1 MRSHSPLGTRVPG
14 LRVGFAVAFV
24 TVAVL
29 STLPSPAR
37 AALTVAEAKCKQR
50 VGIEG
55 RVLLKNVQKQ
65 LGKCLDKV
73 SKGVL
78 PAMTDCTLDPGVAA
92 AIGKAE
98 AKLTQKITATCSDGV
113 VAALVFGGDCYG
125 ASTAAELASCLIDTH
140 EAQAFALADT
150 VYANTG
156 SLPAAQQKCQA
167 AVSKETQKYLGKR
180 HKLIAGCK
188 DKVNSGK
195 LPGGTDC
202 AAYTD
207 AKVDAAAAKS
217 AAKIPTQCA
226 NATVAA
232 MAFGAPCTGVT
243 TGVGL
248 AACALGVTAQR
259 DDALITVEYGAGP
272 SGTTAQAK
280 LVTNAATECVKG
292 PLSRC
297 RNGDYL
303 LANDRIRVV
312 VQSVQRNL
320 FGVGQYG
327 GQIIDA
333 DLVRTGLD
341 PERDNFEEW
350 STSLNIE
357 NTAHYTNLSIV
368 NDGADGQAAVLRA
381 TGVDDLLDFI
391 NPSTVVADFGF
402 PFPAAANDTDL
413 PVEVVTDYVLE
424 PGRNWVRVETTV
436 HNTGASPLSIY
447 FGEYLNGSG
456 HVRQFQG
463 AYGFGSPTITLRCPV
478 GVANPCNT
486 IIYTG
491 VGEGAGVS
499 YGYTNEDPQSSAF
512 STSGV
517 AVPLIGT
524 EVVLA
529 VIGAATPPYTMA
541 ANGSPGDSITL
552 TRYFIVGD
560 GSVASVLD
568 ARNEALLLPAGR
580 IEGTVTSGG
589 VAVPGLQVTILGAGS
604 GAPAGLTRNVVTHAY
619 TDMTGHYSASVA
631 PGTYQVMTNSE
642 GSPFEG
648 GGATP
653 VEHTVN
659 VAAYGTV
666 TQNMAIPATGTL
678 VVNLTDETNAPIP
691 GKASVVGFDPSPTPR
706 NTQSIFGLINVS
718 TSLFLDGGP
727 DALPFGLAKA
737 VFFDQS
743 GTSGPVALE
752 PGSYQVAVSRGHEY
766 SVDKHNVTITAG
778 ATTTVNAKIAR
789 VVDSTGF
796 VGSDFHV
803 HSIDSPDSEVSR
815 QDRVRTILAEGLDF
829 VTPSDHDIRTDF
841 QPDIVAMGAAGLVG
855 SAVSAEIT
863 SFDYGHF
870 NAWPM
875 TIDPL
880 QVNGGSVDHGG
891 AAPAGLDF
899 PAYGNFNL
907 TPAQIVAA
915 AQADPGASNT
925 VQLNHIHSH
934 FGIDG
939 NSGLAI
945 DTGVSPPASPPSAII
960 GPARRLDPSIP
971 NYFDASYNA
980 MEVWIGDDR
989 GHIYTYFLG
998 QNAGDWFNLLNQ
1010 GIIRTAVSD
1019 SDTHNKVIVQVG
1031 SPRNFVASPTDDPG
1045 ALSAI
1050 AETLSANVN
1059 DGRSVG
1065 SNGPFV
1071 RITADAAST
1080 GQTAG
1085 LDLSLPTLIST
1096 NDGNVTVT
1104 VDVQSPTWAEF
1115 DTVEL
1120 YVNSTTTRT
1129 SSNKE
1134 SGNGVVSVKRYSIT
1148 PDYTQGVVPTLVNV
1162 HPSVPGGDRLEATA
1176 TFNLMGLTQD
1186 VWIVAMVK
1194 GTDGVSRP
1202 LFPVSP
1208 NSLQQ
1213 AGNTTLANLT
1223 DGNLGELGMTT
1234 LAFTNPL
1241 FVDVD
1246 GGGWTAPGLQ
1256 INP

>member
-1 MRSHSPLGTRVPG
+1 MRSLSPLGSRV
-14 LRVGFAVAFV
+14 
-24 TVAVL
+24 VAVGL
-29 STLPSPAR
+29 LAAGALVTLASPSH
-37 AALTVAEAKCKQR
+37 AALTSAEAKCKQR
-50 VGIEG
+50 AGIEG

-65 LGKCLDKV
+65 LGKCLDKI
-73 SKGVL
+73 SKGQL
-78 PAMTDCTLDPGVAA
+78 PPMTDCTLDAGVAA

-98 AKLTQKITATCSDGV
+98 AKLTQKITATCSNAV
-113 VAALVFGGDCYG
+113 VAGLVFGGGCYG
-125 ASTAAELASCLIDTH
+125 VTTSADLASCLIDTH
-140 EAQAFALADT
+140 EEQAFALADT
-150 VYANTG
+150 IYANSG

-167 AVSKETQKYLGKR
+167 AVSKETQKLLGKR

-188 DKVNSGK
+188 DKVNAGK
-195 LPGGTDC
+195 LPGDTDC
-202 AAYTD
+202 AAYTS
-207 AKVDAAAAKS
+207 AKVGAAAAKS

-226 NATVAA
+226 DATVAA
-232 MAFGAPCTGVT
+232 TTFGAPCAGVT
-243 TGVGL
+243 TGAGL

-259 DDALITVEYGAGP
+259 DDTLITVEYGAGP
-272 SGTTAQAK
+272 TGTTAAVK
-280 LVTNAATECVKG
+280 LITDAANECVKG

-303 LANDRIRVV
+303 LSNDRIRVV

-320 FGVGQYG
+320 FGIGQYG

-333 DLVRTGLD
+333 DLVRSGSD
-341 PERDNFEEW
+341 PDRDNFEEW
-350 STSLNIE
+350 ATSLNIE
-357 NTAHYTNLSIV
+357 NTAHYTNLSII
-368 NDGADGQAAVLRA
+368 NDGSDGQPAILRA

-402 PFPAAANDTDL
+402 PFPPAANDTDL
-413 PVEVVTDYVLE
+413 PVEIVTDYVLE

-436 HNTGASPLSIY
+436 HNTSGAPISIY

-456 HVRQFQG
+456 NVRQFQG

-478 GVANPCNT
+478 GVPNPCNT
-486 IIYTG
+486 IVYAGTG
-491 VGEGAGVS
+491 DGAGVS
-499 YGYTNEDPQSSAF
+499 YGYTNEVPQSSAF
-512 STSGV
+512 STAGV

-529 VIGAATPPYTMA
+529 VIGAATPPWTIA
-541 ANGSPGDSITL
+541 ANGTPGDAVTF

-568 ARNEALLLPAGR
+568 ARNEALLLPSGR
-580 IEGTVTSGG
+580 IEGTVTAGG
-589 VAVPGLQVTILGAGS
+589 VAVPGVQVTVLGPAS
-604 GAPAGLTRNVVTHAY
+604 AAPAGLTRNVVTHAI

-631 PGTYQVMTNSE
+631 PGTYQVMTNLE

-659 VAAYGTV
+659 VPAYGTV

-678 VVNLTDETNAPIP
+678 VVNLVDETNSPIP
-691 GKASVVGFDPSPTPR
+691 GKASVVGFDPSPTPH
-706 NTQSIFGLINVS
+706 NNQSIFGLLNVS

-727 DALPFGLAKA
+727 DALPFGLTKA
-737 VFFDQS
+737 LFFDQS
-743 GTSGPVALE
+743 GTSGAVALE
-752 PGSYQVAVSRGHEY
+752 PGNYQVVVSRGQEY
-766 SVDKHNVTITAG
+766 STYAENITITPG

-789 VVDSTGF
+789 VLDTPGF
-796 VGSDFHV
+796 ITADFHV
-803 HSIDSPDSEVSR
+803 HSLDSPDGTVSR
-815 QDRVRTILAEGLDF
+815 ADRVKTVLAEGLDF
-829 VTPSDHDIRTDF
+829 FTPSDHDIRTNY
-841 QPDIVAMGAAGLVG
+841 QPDIDAMGASSLVG
-855 SAVSAEIT
+855 TAVGAET
-863 SFDYGHF
+863 TTFDYGHF

-880 QVNGGSVDHGG
+880 QVNGGAIDHGG

-907 TPAQIVAA
+907 TPAQILAA
-915 AQADPGASNT
+915 AKADPGVNT
-925 VQLNHIHSH
+925 VHLNHIHSH

-939 NSGLAI
+939 NSGLGI
-945 DTGVSPPASPPSAII
+945 DTGVTPPQSPPSAIM

-971 NYFDASYNA
+971 NYFSDLFDAA
-980 MEVWIGDDR
+980 EVWIGDDR
-989 GHIYTYFLG
+989 SHIYTYFLG

-1010 GIIRTAVSD
+1010 GIVRTAVSD
-1019 SDTHNKVIVQVG
+1019 SDTHGKVIIQVG
-1031 SPRNFVASPTDDPG
+1031 SPRNYVASPTDDPG
-1045 ALSAI
+1045 SLSAI

-1059 DGRSVG
+1059 DGRTIG
-1065 SNGPFV
+1065 TNAPFV
-1071 RITADAAST
+1071 RITANAAST

-1096 NDGNVTVT
+1096 VDGNVTVT
-1104 VDVQSPTWAEF
+1104 VEVQSPTWAEF
-1115 DTVEL
+1115 DTIEL
-1120 YVNSTTTRT
+1120 YVNSTTTR
-1129 SSNKE
+1129 SSSLKE
-1134 SGNGVVSVKRYSIT
+1134 SGNGPVTVNRYSIT
-1148 PDYTQGVVPTLVNV
+1148 PDYSQSVVPTVVNV
-1162 HPSVPGGDRLEATA
+1162 HPSVPGADRLEATA
-1176 TFNLMGLTQD
+1176 VFNLTGLTED

-1202 LFPVSP
+1202 LFPVAP
-1208 NSLQQ
+1208 NSLRSS
-1213 AGNTTLANLT
+1213 GNNTLADLT
-1223 DGNLGELGMTT
+1223 DGNLGEEGMTT

-1246 GGGWTAPGLQ
+1246 GGGWTAPGLR

>member
-1 MRSHSPLGTRVPG
+1 MALVTASAFSALPTTSH
-14 LRVGFAVAFV
+14 
-24 TVAVL
+24 
-29 STLPSPAR
+29 
-37 AALTVAEAKCKQR
+37 AALTVAEAKCRQR

-55 RVLLKNVQKQ
+55 RVILKNVQKQ

-78 PAMTDCTLDPGVAA
+78 PPMTDCTLQPDVAS

-98 AKLTQKITATCSDGV
+98 AKLTQKILASCSDGI
-113 VAALVFGGDCYG
+113 VAQLVFGGDCYG
-125 ASTAAELASCLIDTH
+125 TTTAADLAACLIDTH
-140 EAQAFALADT
+140 EEQAFALADT
-150 VYANTG
+150 VYANSG
-156 SLPAAQQKCQA
+156 SLPADRQKCQA
-167 AVSKETQKYLGKR
+167 SVSKETQKYLGKR

-188 DKVNSGK
+188 DKVASGK
-195 LPGGTDC
+195 LPGTTDC
-202 AAYTD
+202 AAYTQ

-217 AAKIPTQCA
+217 AAKIPASCP
-226 NATVAA
+226 NGVVAA
-232 MAFGAPCTGVT
+232 MTFGAPCTGVT
-243 TGVGL
+243 TGTAL
-248 AACALGVTAQR
+248 AACSLGVTAQR

-272 SGTTAQAK
+272 AGTTSALK

-297 RNGDYL
+297 RAGDYL
-303 LANDRIRVV
+303 LSNDRIRVV

-341 PERDNFEEW
+341 PDRDNFEEW

-368 NDGADGQAAVLRA
+368 NDGADGQAAILRA

-402 PFPAAANDTDL
+402 PFPPAANDTDL
-413 PVEVVTDYVLE
+413 PVEVMTDYVLE

-436 HNTGASPLSIY
+436 HNTSAAPLSIY

-463 AYGFGSPTITLRCPV
+463 AYGFGSPTITMRCPV

-491 VGEGAGVS
+491 AGEGMGVS

-529 VIGAATPPYTMA
+529 VIGAATPPFNMA

-560 GSVASVLD
+560 GDVASVID

-580 IEGTVTSGG
+580 IQGTVTAGG
-589 VAVPGLQVTILGAGS
+589 VAVPGLQVTVLGQAS

-631 PGTYQVMTNSE
+631 PGTYNVITNVE

-659 VAAYGTV
+659 VTAYGTV
-666 TQNMAIPATGTL
+666 TQNMAIPTTGTL
-678 VVNLTDETNAPIP
+678 VVNLTDETNSPIP
-691 GKASVVGFDPSPTPR
+691 GKVSVVGFDPSPTPR
-706 NTQSIFGLINVS
+706 NNQSIFGLINIS

-737 VFFDQS
+737 TFFDQG
-743 GTSGPVALE
+743 GTTGALAME
-752 PGSYQVAVSRGHEY
+752 PGSYQVVVSRGQEFSTY
-766 SVDKHNVTITAG
+766 AQNVTITAG

-789 VVDSTGF
+789 VIDSSGF
-796 VGSDFHV
+796 VTADFHV

-815 QDRVRTILAEGLDF
+815 SDRVRTVLAEGLDF
-829 VTPSDHDIRTDF
+829 FTPSDHDIRTTF
-841 QPDIVAMGAAGLVG
+841 QPDIDALGATALVG
-855 SAVSAEIT
+855 TAVSGEIT

-899 PAYGNFNL
+899 PSFGNFNL
-907 TPAQIVAA
+907 TPQQIVAIA
-915 AQADPGASNT
+915 HSDPGTSNT

-945 DTGVSPPASPPSAII
+945 DTGVSPPASPSSAIM

-971 NYFDASYNA
+971 NYFDASYDA

-1010 GIIRTAVSD
+1010 GIVRTGVSD
-1019 SDTHNKVIVQVG
+1019 SDTHGKVIVQVG
-1031 SPRNFVASPTDDPG
+1031 TPRNYVASPTDDPAG
-1045 ALSAI
+1045 LSAI

-1065 SNGPFV
+1065 TNGPFV
-1071 RITADAAST
+1071 RITADATST
-1080 GQTAG
+1080 AQTAG
-1085 LDLSLPTLIST
+1085 LELGLPTLIST
-1096 NDGNVTVT
+1096 IDGNVTVT
-1104 VDVQSPTWAEF
+1104 VDIQSPTWAEF

-1120 YVNSTTTRT
+1120 YVNSTTTR
-1129 SSNKE
+1129 SMSNKE
-1134 SGNGVVSVKRYSIT
+1134 SGNGQVSVKRYAIT
-1148 PDYTQGVVPTLVNV
+1148 PDYTQNVSPTLVNV
-1162 HPSVPGGDRLEATA
+1162 VPAVPGADRLEATA
-1176 TFNLMGLTQD
+1176 TFNLTGLTED

-1194 GTDGVSRP
+1194 GTDGISRP

-1208 NSLQQ
+1208 NSLRTT
-1213 AGNTTLANLT
+1213 GNTTLANLT
-1223 DGNLGELGMTT
+1223 DGNLNELGMTT

>member
-1 MRSHSPLGTRVPG
+1 MRSLSPLGIRVLAVG
-14 LRVGFAVAFV
+14 LLTAGAVVV
-24 TVAVL
+24 TA
-29 STLPSPAR
+29 SPSH
-37 AALTVAEAKCKQR
+37 AALTVAETKCKQR
-50 VGIEG
+50 AGIEG

-73 SKGVL
+73 SKGLL
-78 PAMTDCTLDPGVAA
+78 PPMTDCTLDAGVAA

-125 ASTAAELASCLIDTH
+125 VTTSAELASCLIDTH

-156 SLPAAQQKCQA
+156 TLPAAQQKCQA

-188 DKVNSGK
+188 DKVNGGK
-195 LPGGTDC
+195 LPGTTDC

-226 NATVAA
+226 DATVAA

-259 DDALITVEYGAGP
+259 DDTLITVEYGAGP
-272 SGTTAQAK
+272 TGTTSALK
-280 LVTNAATECVKG
+280 LITNAATECVKG

-303 LANDRIRVV
+303 LSNERIRVV

-341 PERDNFEEW
+341 PDRDNFEEW

-368 NDGADGQAAVLRA
+368 NDGSDGQAAVLRA

-413 PVEVVTDYVLE
+413 PVDIVTDYVLE

-436 HNTGASPLSIY
+436 HNTGGSPLSIY

-456 HVRQFQG
+456 NVRQFQG
-463 AYGFGSPTITLRCPV
+463 AYGFGSPTITMRCPV
-478 GVANPCNT
+478 GAPNPCNT

-491 VGEGAGVS
+491 AGEGMGVS

-512 STSGV
+512 STAGV

-541 ANGSPGDSITL
+541 ANGSPGDSVTL

-560 GSVASVLD
+560 GDVASVLD

-580 IEGTVTSGG
+580 IEGTVTAGG
-589 VAVPGLQVTILGAGS
+589 VAVPGLQVTVLGQAS

-631 PGTYQVMTNSE
+631 PGTYSVITNVE

-653 VEHTVN
+653 VEHSVN

-666 TQNMAIPATGTL
+666 TQNMAIPATGAL

-691 GKASVVGFDPSPTPR
+691 GKVSVVGFDPSPTPR
-706 NTQSIFGLINVS
+706 NNQSIFGLINVS

-727 DALPFGLAKA
+727 EALPFGLAQA
-737 VFFDQS
+737 LFFDQT
-743 GTSGPVALE
+743 GTTGAVPLE
-752 PGSYQVAVSRGHEY
+752 PGNYQVVVSRGQEY
-766 SVDKHNVTITAG
+766 STYAQNVTVTAG

-789 VVDSTGF
+789 VIDSTGF
-796 VGSDFHV
+796 ITADFHV
-803 HSIDSPDSEVSR
+803 HSIDSPDSEVTR
-815 QDRVRTILAEGLDF
+815 IDRVKTVLAEGLDF
-829 VTPSDHDIRTDF
+829 FTPSDHDIRTSF
-841 QPDIVAMGAAGLVG
+841 QPEIDALGASALVG
-855 SAVSAEIT
+855 TTISAET
-863 SFDYGHF
+863 TTFDYGHF

-880 QVNGGSVDHGG
+880 QVNGGAIDHGG
-891 AAPAGLDF
+891 AAPIGLDF

-907 TPAQIVAA
+907 TPGQIIAA
-915 AQADPGASNT
+915 AHADPGASNT

-945 DTGVSPPASPPSAII
+945 DTGVTPPASPPSAVM

-971 NYFDASYNA
+971 NYFSDAFDA
-980 MEVWIGDDR
+980 VEIWIGDDR
-989 GHIYTYFLG
+989 SHIYTYFLG

-1010 GIIRTAVSD
+1010 GIVRTAVSD
-1019 SDTHNKVIVQVG
+1019 SDTHGKVIVQVG
-1031 SPRNFVASPTDDPG
+1031 SPRNYVASPTDAPG
-1045 ALSAI
+1045 SLGAI

-1065 SNGPFV
+1065 TNAPFV

-1080 GQTAG
+1080 AQTAG

-1096 NDGNVTVT
+1096 VDGNVTVT

-1115 DTVEL
+1115 DKVEL
-1120 YVNSTTTRT
+1120 YVNSTTTR
-1129 SSNKE
+1129 SSTNKE
-1134 SGNGVVSVKRYSIT
+1134 SGNGPVSVKRYAIT
-1148 PDYTQGVVPTLVNV
+1148 PDYTQNVSPTLVNV
-1162 HPSVPGGDRLEATA
+1162 HPSVPGADRLEATA
-1176 TFNLMGLTQD
+1176 IFNLTGLTED

-1208 NSLQQ
+1208 NSLQT

>member
-1 MRSHSPLGTRVPG
+1 MRSQSPLGTRVPG
-14 LRVGFAVAFV
+14 LRVGIAVALV
-24 TVAVL
+24 TAAAI
-29 STLPSPAR
+29 STLPGPAR
-37 AALTVAEAKCKQR
+37 AALTVAETKCKQR
-50 VGIEG
+50 AGIEG

-73 SKGVL
+73 SKGLL
-78 PAMTDCTLDPGVAA
+78 PPMTDCALDAGVAA
-92 AIGKAE
+92 AITKAE
-98 AKLTQKITATCSDGV
+98 AKLTQKIVATCSDAV
-113 VAALVFGGDCYG
+113 VAGLVFGGDCYG
-125 ASTAAELASCLIDTH
+125 TTTGADLASCLIDTH
-140 EAQAFALADT
+140 EAQAFALAAT
-150 VYANTG
+150 VYANSG
-156 SLPAAQQKCQA
+156 SLPAPQQKCQA

-188 DKVNSGK
+188 DKVNGGK
-195 LPGGTDC
+195 LPGTTDC
-202 AAYTD
+202 AAYTA

-226 NATVAA
+226 DAVVAA
-232 MAFGAPCTGVT
+232 LPLGAPCTGAT
-243 TGVGL
+243 TGTGL
-248 AACALGVTAQR
+248 AACAVGVTAQR

-272 SGTTAQAK
+272 TGTTSALK
-280 LVTNAATECVKG
+280 LITDAASECVKG

-303 LANDRIRVV
+303 ISNDRIRVV

-341 PERDNFEEW
+341 PDRDNFEEW

-357 NTAHYTNLSIV
+357 NTAHYTNLTIV
-368 NDGADGQAAVLRA
+368 NDGSDGQAAILRA

-413 PVEVVTDYVLE
+413 PVEIVTDYVLE

-456 HVRQFQG
+456 HSRQFQG

-478 GVANPCNT
+478 GVPNPCNT
-486 IIYTG
+486 IVYAG
-491 VGEGAGVS
+491 VGEGMGVS
-499 YGYTNEDPQSSAF
+499 YGYTNEVPQSSAF
-512 STSGV
+512 STAGV

-529 VIGAATPPYTMA
+529 VIGAATPPWTMT
-541 ANGSPGDSITL
+541 ANGSPGDSITFR
-552 TRYFIVGD
+552 RYFIVGD
-560 GSVASVLD
+560 GSVSSVLD
-568 ARNEALLLPAGR
+568 ARNRALLLPAGR
-580 IEGTVTSGG
+580 IEGTVTAGG
-589 VAVPGLQVTILGAGS
+589 VGVPGLQVTVLGPGS
-604 GAPAGLTRNVVTHAY
+604 GGPTGLTRNVVTHAY
-619 TDMTGHYSASVA
+619 TDMTGRYSASVA
-631 PGTYQVMTNSE
+631 PGTYQVMANVE

-648 GGATP
+648 GGSTP
-653 VEHTVN
+653 AEHTVS

-666 TQNMAIPATGTL
+666 TRNMAIPATGTL
-678 VVNLTDETNAPIP
+678 VVNLVDETSSPIP
-691 GKASVVGFDPSPTPR
+691 GKVTVVGFDPSPTPR

-718 TSLFLDGGP
+718 TSLFMDGGP
-727 DALPFGLAKA
+727 DALPFGLAQA
-737 VFFDQS
+737 HFMNQS
-743 GTSGPVALE
+743 GTTGAVALE
-752 PGSYQVAVSRGHEY
+752 PGSYQVVVSRGQEF

-789 VVDSTGF
+789 VIDSPGF
-796 VGSDFHV
+796 VTADFHV

-815 QDRVRTILAEGLDF
+815 SDRVKTVLAEGLDF
-829 VTPSDHDIRTDF
+829 FTPSDHDIRTSF
-841 QPDIVAMGAAGLVG
+841 QPDVDAMGATALVG
-855 SAVSAEIT
+855 TAVSGEIT
-863 SFDYGHF
+863 TFDYGHF

-891 AAPAGLDF
+891 AAPAGFDF
-899 PAYGNFNL
+899 PAYGYFNL

-915 AQADPGASNT
+915 AKADPGTNT

-945 DTGVSPPASPPSAII
+945 DTGVSPPASPSSSII

-971 NYFDASYNA
+971 NYFDASYDA

-1010 GIIRTAVSD
+1010 GIVRTGVSD
-1019 SDTHNKVIVQVG
+1019 SDTHGKVIVQVG
-1031 SPRNFVASPTDDPG
+1031 SPRNYVASPTDDPG
-1045 ALSAI
+1045 SLSAI

-1065 SNGPFV
+1065 TNGPFV

-1080 GQTAG
+1080 AQTAG
-1085 LDLSLPTLIST
+1085 LDLALPTLIST
-1096 NDGNVTVT
+1096 TDGNVTVT

-1115 DTVEL
+1115 DKVEL
-1120 YVNSTTTRT
+1120 YVNSTTTRST
-1129 SSNKE
+1129 TTKE
-1134 SGNGVVSVKRYSIT
+1134 SGNGPVSVKRYAIT
-1148 PDYTQGVVPTLVNV
+1148 PDYTQNVSPTLVNV
-1162 HPSVPGGDRLEATA
+1162 HPSVPGADRLEATA
-1176 TFNLMGLTQD
+1176 VFNLTGLTED

-1208 NSLQQ
+1208 NSLRTT
-1213 AGNTTLANLT
+1213 GNTTLANLT

-1246 GGGWTAPGLQ
+1246 GGGWTAPGLRV
-1256 INP
+1256 NP